1 LSVVVGIGIVLVVII
16 IVVLLSRVSLFSLI
30 FFFFFENV
38 FEVAL
43 FYKRGNT
50 QRVVVSLN
58 KVLKGT
64 TTREQIKRDLTTKN
78 TINSSPS
85 TFSCVSRN
93 PGILQ
98 PNFSS
103 GYSCVVRT
111 RASRIGSSTL
121 PTRLDIPLAFCEYI
135 LNHESFSSLVLLLF
149 LLLQILPFEVF
160 SPSMFLSRV

>member
-64 TTREQIKRDLTTKN
+64 TTREQIKRDLTTK
-78 TINSSPS
+78 TPS
-85 TFSCVSRN
+85 TPHHQLFHVFHVILASFN
-93 PGILQ
+93 PTFPRVI
-98 PNFSS
+98 
-103 GYSCVVRT
+103 
-111 RASRIGSSTL
+111 
-121 PTRLDIPLAFCEYI
+121 
-135 LNHESFSSLVLLLF
+135 LVLFAHVRVEL
-149 LLLQILPFEVF
+149 EV
-160 SPSMFLSRV
+160 